1 MSSRLF
7 HLRAALLLVL
17 SSALVFWV
25 VAFWFPLTDYL
36 VFLSSDDVA
45 KFELILKIFVAIYIS
60 LCLVNLLIAGL
71 FATRLPKTL
80 KFWLAIIPAAIL
92 FITPFAAAIP
102 IAFMFPERN
111 YFEVFQAMFRLFRFT
126 KADTFAVAIIVILLA
141 TLLNVLAAV
150 MVARAGEADKL
161 PSKLRPRYL
170 IYTLVVF
177 IIAGSFTAANLVN
190 ASYRDLD
197 RKSCQQYSLRELPA
211 LDEDVPSFLSDL
223 MLYGQ
228 SAGTRFMQD
237 SFVTFSMVSRQYYA
251 ALSQDADPQTL
262 SQLEYN
268 VAQSKQTVTDLCSE
282 FGPETKTP
290 TAE

>member
-1 MSSRLF
+1 M
-7 HLRAALLLVL
+7 LVL
-17 SSALVFWV
+17 STALVFWV
-25 VAFWFPLTDYL
+25 VAFWFPLPDYL
-36 VFLSSDDVA
+36 VFLSSEEVA
-45 KFELILKIFVAIYIS
+45 KFELILKTFVAIYIS
-60 LCLVNLLIAGL
+60 FCLVNLMIAGL
-71 FATRLPKTL
+71 FALRIPKTI
-80 KFWLAIIPAAIL
+80 KFWLAIIPAAVL
-92 FITPFAAAIP
+92 LLTPFVAAIP
-102 IAFMFPERN
+102 VAVMFPERN

-126 KADTFAVAIIVILLA
+126 KADTFAVALIVIVLATALNLLA
-141 TLLNVLAAV
+141 ALLVR
-150 MVARAGEADKL
+150 RAGEADKL
-161 PSKLRPRYL
+161 PNNLRIRYL

-177 IIAGSFTAANLVN
+177 IIAGGFTAGNLVN

-197 RKSCQQYSLRELPA
+197 RKSCQQYSLRELPS
-211 LDEDVPSFLSDL
+211 LDDDVPAFLSDL

-228 SAGTRFMQD
+228 SAGTTGMQN

-290 TAE
+290 TTE